1 MCWHGVLQAPDAQ
14 ACAGARAGGLAAFG
28 APAGRAAAL
37 PGAVP
42 AQRRPHRCHPQ
53 PLQGAFRML
62 YAPMPLSL
70 GTLDAQLHQNVV
82 GNLCGNRLQRL
93 GGLLQKPSMK
103 VLLDA
108 CGMQTS

>member
-1 MCWHGVLQAPDAQ
+1 
-14 ACAGARAGGLAAFG
+14 
-28 APAGRAAAL
+28 
-37 PGAVP
+37 
-42 AQRRPHRCHPQ
+42 
-53 PLQGAFRML
+53 ML

-82 GNLCGNRLQRL
+82 GNLCGKRLQRL